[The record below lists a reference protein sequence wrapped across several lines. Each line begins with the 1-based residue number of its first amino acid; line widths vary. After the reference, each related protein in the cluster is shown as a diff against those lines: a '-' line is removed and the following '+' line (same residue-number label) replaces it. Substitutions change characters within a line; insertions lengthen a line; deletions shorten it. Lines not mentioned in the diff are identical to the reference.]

1 MDQQLSFDPL
11 LDLEQ
16 QFYQRGFDAG
26 LPHGELHGL
35 FEGRE
40 LGREKAWEL
49 CEEVG
54 YYEGMAKLWK
64 GILAVQG
71 KDSGRCVR
79 SQWRC
84 FSLAV
89 RMEALCGRGGFLPA
103 VASLEVSDNGSRT
116 AGANAGAD
124 SGRSGSGRTLLGLP
138 LPFITTASQ
147 SLDQILS
154 LVSQFPTT
162 NDSSSLSSPSNA
174 DIDIPALLSSLR
186 SKYRTACAS
195 LGVRPRL
202 VAAESGGTSTGGVEQ
217 AGEAEGGRR
226 GPHRPASKVFE
237 RNAQGGS
244 LPDAYNLVSPA
255 LRHLPPICRTPSLPC
270 ILATPAIIVLTTIS
284 RAQDGRS
291 RAQRSVRDV
300 SSGAGGCGALRSRTF
315 EPWWSSTEERQYE
328 AGEGGGEHN
337 SRWSGGEGVGEG

>member
-71 KDSGRCVR
+71 KDSGR
-79 SQWRC
+79 
-84 FSLAV
+84 
-89 RMEALCGRGGFLPA
+89 
-103 VASLEVSDNGSRT
+103 
-116 AGANAGAD
+116 
-124 SGRSGSGRTLLGLP
+124 
-138 LPFITTASQ
+138 ASQ

-217 AGEAEGGRR
+217 AGEAEVNLK
-226 GPHRPASKVFE
+226 KV
-237 RNAQGGS
+237 GLS
-244 LPDAYNLVSPA
+244 L
-255 LRHLPPICRTPSLPC
+255 
-270 ILATPAIIVLTTIS
+270 
-284 RAQDGRS
+284 
-291 RAQRSVRDV
+291 
-300 SSGAGGCGALRSRTF
+300 
-315 EPWWSSTEERQYE
+315 
-328 AGEGGGEHN
+328 
-337 SRWSGGEGVGEG
+337 